1 MILLHCRGKQRA
13 APHPWADMILLIGS
27 TSIFQSILYSWLS
40 VWGQKKN
47 GLHTGTVQILFTL
60 TRIKS
65 KGKAL
70 KREEGKS
77 GEEKL
82 LRRWYKAHGSQATGA
97 KEQGKIWYVVNRDC
111 AAFFVLQLVN
121 STIQDYSWT
130 VHPSFAPTWHFH
142 CCSAISEGWSK
153 LCCSQTAT
161 GFLYPG
167 CASSWLAGR
176 SKDTR
181 AQGCPTPCAP
191 PHHRNSSS
199 RHCPSPPSVLFPQ
212 NLLPNIRVQFMVSQ
226 PTPRTSF
233 AKHTKNIY
241 PKKVL
246 FSTLFCHVFV
256 PEDKI
261 WCRLKVGTPLLGV
274 KKQPYTLGHAVP
286 ASSIFLTFTF

>member
-13 APHPWADMILLIGS
+13 APHPWADMILLLGS
-27 TSIFQSILYSWLS
+27 TSIFQSILYIYSWLS

-153 LCCSQTAT
+153 LCSLRQPLDSSTQAVQA
-161 GFLYPG
+161 PG
-167 CASSWLAGR
+167 WLAEARTPGH
-176 SKDTR
+176 KD
-181 AQGCPTPCAP
+181 AQHPVPLLTTETAAADTAP
-191 PHHRNSSS
+191 LLLLCCFHKTFCQISGSNSWFHSQHHG
-199 RHCPSPPSVLFPQ
+199 HLLQ
-212 NLLPNIRVQFMVSQ
+212 NTLK
-226 PTPRTSF
+226 TS
-233 AKHTKNIY
+233 T
-241 PKKVL
+241 PKK
-246 FSTLFCHVFV
+246 FCSAHCFATCLCQRI
-256 PEDKI
+256 KY
-261 WCRLKVGTPLLGV
+261 GAG
-274 KKQPYTLGHAVP
+274 
-286 ASSIFLTFTF
+286 